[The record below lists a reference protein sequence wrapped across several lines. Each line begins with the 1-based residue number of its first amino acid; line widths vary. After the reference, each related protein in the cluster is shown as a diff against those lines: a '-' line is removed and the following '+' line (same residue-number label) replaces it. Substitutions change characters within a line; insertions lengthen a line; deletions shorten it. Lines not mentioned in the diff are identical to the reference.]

1 MSSIAALGANTFP
14 KANPATSQLSD
25 SKAADTR
32 SAAPARSN
40 NTGGTSGSDG
50 VALSGQG
57 IDLQQR
63 INKVGND
70 TVDFAQNLLGSFAD
84 SLFGSAA
91 KGATIAFDSAS
102 LETESGYGLSVQ
114 HSSGPNGTTDTAAF
128 SLSDSSHFIGKG
140 SITTADGQKF
150 DFEIEV
156 QYNYQL
162 DAGVSQSRSGQPA
175 ALPASADKAGATAG
189 NRAGESSGNKAG
201 DNIVSLPS
209 RQLPDVDFGGTLDD
223 LFKLIGRQLHASVSG
238 NGNEN
243 GNQNGGQS
251 DSGAFDGAGTAG
263 GGTGQL
269 TLRLLKL
276 LDSSPAA
283 EPADSRTKAVADAY
297 GVPASTSAAT
307 ASDASPSA

>member
-32 SAAPARSN
+32 PAAPARSN
-40 NTGGTSGSDG
+40 KTGSGSDG

-91 KGATIAFDSAS
+91 KGATISFDSAS

-175 ALPASADKAGATAG
+175 ALPASTDQA
-189 NRAGESSGNKAG
+189 S
-201 DNIVSLPS
+201 DNVVALPS

-223 LFKLIGRQLHASVSG
+223 LFKLIGRQLQAAVSNNDG
-238 NGNEN
+238 
-243 GNQNGGQS
+243 QNGSQS
-251 DSGAFDGAGTAG
+251 DSGALDAAGSAS

-276 LDSSPAA
+276 LDNNPAA
-283 EPADSRTKAVADAY
+283 EPADSRAKAVADAY

-307 ASDASPSA
+307 ADSGTASPSA

>member
-14 KANPATSQLSD
+14 KANPAASQLSD

-32 SAAPARSN
+32 PAAALRSN
-40 NTGGTSGSDG
+40 SVSNSGPDG
-50 VALSGQG
+50 VALSDQG
-57 IDLQQR
+57 INLQQR
-63 INKVGND
+63 MNKVGND

-91 KGATIAFDSAS
+91 KGATISFDSAS

-156 QYNYQL
+156 QYDYQL
-162 DAGVSQSRSGQPA
+162 NAGVSQSRSGQPA
-175 ALPASADKAGATAG
+175 ALPASADKAGDKVNG
-189 NRAGESSGNKAG
+189 KAG
-201 DNIVSLPS
+201 DNTVALPS

-223 LFKLIGRQLHASVSG
+223 LFKLIGRQLQASVSD
-238 NGNEN
+238 N
-243 GNQNGGQS
+243 GNQDGNQN
-251 DSGAFDGAGTAG
+251 DSGAVNGAS

-276 LDSSPAA
+276 LDSNPAA
-283 EPADSRTKAVADAY
+283 EPADARAKAVADTY
-297 GVPASTSAAT
+297 GVPATTTTAAS
-307 ASDASPSA
+307 SDAAPSA

>member
-32 SAAPARSN
+32 PAAPARSN
-40 NTGGTSGSDG
+40 KTGSTSGSDG

-91 KGATIAFDSAS
+91 KGATISFDSAS

-175 ALPASADKAGATAG
+175 ALPASTDKA
-189 NRAGESSGNKAG
+189 SDKAS
-201 DNIVSLPS
+201 DNVVALPS

-223 LFKLIGRQLHASVSG
+223 LFKLIGRQLQAAVSNNDG
-238 NGNEN
+238 
-243 GNQNGGQS
+243 QNGSQS
-251 DSGAFDGAGTAG
+251 DSGALDAAGSAS

-276 LDSSPAA
+276 LDNNPAA
-283 EPADSRTKAVADAY
+283 EPADSRAKAVADAY
-297 GVPASTSAAT
+297 GVPASPNAATAT

>member
-14 KANPATSQLSD
+14 KANPATSQLGD

-32 SAAPARSN
+32 PAAPARSKSN
-40 NTGGTSGSDG
+40 DGASGSDG

-175 ALPASADKAGATAG
+175 ALPASADKAGDKVSDKA
-189 NRAGESSGNKAG
+189 SDKAG
-201 DNIVSLPS
+201 DNVVALPS

-223 LFKLIGRQLHASVSG
+223 LFKLIGRQLQAAVSNNDG
-238 NGNEN
+238 
-243 GNQNGGQS
+243 QNGSQS
-251 DSGAFDGAGTAG
+251 DSGALDAAGSAS

-276 LDSSPAA
+276 LDNKPAA
-283 EPADSRTKAVADAY
+283 EPADSRAKAVADAY
-297 GVPASTSAAT
+297 GVPASTSAAAADSGT
-307 ASDASPSA
+307 ASPSA